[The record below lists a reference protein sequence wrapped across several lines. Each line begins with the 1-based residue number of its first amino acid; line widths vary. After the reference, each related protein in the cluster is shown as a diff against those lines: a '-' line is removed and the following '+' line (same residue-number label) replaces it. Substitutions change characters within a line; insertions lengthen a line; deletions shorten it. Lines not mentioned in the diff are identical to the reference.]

1 MKATAM
7 SRRDAP
13 DFDGLY
19 ERLAPRV
26 LALAFQV
33 TGDRTL
39 AEDVMQDTFLAVHR
53 SLHRF
58 RGEADPATWVYR
70 IALNAGR
77 KARARRER
85 SSRRDRDARRAPPD
99 PAHAWTGDGD
109 TAALYRALDRLS
121 PAHRE
126 VISLMSLRELSA
138 GTIAE
143 ILGVPPGTVHSRAHH
158 ARAALREALSDDES
172 APPRPVLQR

>member
-1 MKATAM
+1 M

-13 DFDGLY
+13 DFDELY

-53 SLHRF
+53 NLHRF
-58 RGEADPATWVYR
+58 RGEADPATWIYR
-70 IALNAGR
+70 ITLNAAR
-77 KARARRER
+77 KAKTRRER
-85 SSRRDRDARRAPPD
+85 RSRRDCDALRASPG
-99 PAHAWTGDGD
+99 PAHAWCGDGD

-121 PAHRE
+121 PTHRE

-143 ILGVPPGTVHSRAHH
+143 ILGIPPGTVHSRAHH
-158 ARAALREALSDDES
+158 ARAALRQALSRDGCS
-172 APPRPVLQR
+172 PRPQTGRC